1 MTKIK
6 RGILRHFCLEGKTA
20 IVTGASYG
28 LGKAMAAGLAEAGA
42 DIVAVSRK
50 LKNLENVKTE
60 IENIGKKVLT
70 VECDVSKLAQIKNLV
85 DRTIDMFGRIDILIN
100 NAGITI
106 RKEAII
112 YSERDWDKVVDI
124 NLKGVFLCCREV
136 GKIMIKQGKGKI
148 INIASLMSF
157 TGGITIPAYAASK
170 GGVSQL
176 TKALSNEWAKYNVN
190 VNAIAPGYFDT
201 PLTKSLI
208 EDPVRYNEITSRIPM
223 ERWGKPEDLKGA
235 AVFLASDASDYIT
248 GHILVVDGGWMGR

>member
-1 MTKIK
+1 M
-6 RGILRHFCLEGKTA
+6 LRYFSLKGKTA
-20 IVTGASYG
+20 IVTGSSYG
-28 LGKAMAAGLAEAGA
+28 LGRAMACGLAEAGA

-50 LKNLENVKTE
+50 LNNLEMVKSE
-60 IENIGKKVLT
+60 IENVGRKVLT
-70 VECDVSKLAQIKNLV
+70 VECDVSKLAQVKNLV
-85 DRTIDMFGRIDILIN
+85 NRTIDMFGRIDILVN
-100 NAGITI
+100 SAGITI
-106 RKEAII
+106 REEAIK
-112 YSERDWDKVVDI
+112 YTERDWDKVVDI

-157 TGGITIPAYAASK
+157 IGGITIPAYAASK

-190 VNAIAPGYFDT
+190 VNAIAPGYFKT
-201 PLTKSLI
+201 PLTQSLI
-208 EDPVRYNEITSRIPM
+208 ENPERYNEITSRIPM
-223 ERWGKPEDLKGA
+223 NRWGNPEDLKGA

>member
-1 MTKIK
+1 M
-6 RGILRHFCLEGKTA
+6 
-20 IVTGASYG
+20 
-28 LGKAMAAGLAEAGA
+28 
-42 DIVAVSRK
+42 
-50 LKNLENVKTE
+50 
-60 IENIGKKVLT
+60 
-70 VECDVSKLAQIKNLV
+70 V
-85 DRTIDMFGRIDILIN
+85 DRTIDMFGKIDILIN

-106 RKEAII
+106 RKEAIK

-157 TGGITIPAYAASK
+157 IGGITIPAYAASK
-170 GGVSQL
+170 GGVGQL

-208 EDPVRYNEITSRIPM
+208 ENSVRYNEIKSRIPM